1 MVGSFLLIYW
11 LQSLDKNF
19 NKKNFFDKFKIPVL
33 VSAIIGIVSQTISNN
48 NASCSINSIDI
59 NQDIFTEVPDF

>member
-48 NASCSINSIDI
+48 NASCSINSIGI